1 MQQETRL
8 WMASPGLNYLVL
20 DARFLALL
28 LGHEVVTKE
37 TSPQEV
43 APACMSPFIPSCLI
57 ISIDP
62 FLHTYFSEYDF
73 FTFNS
78 ISNSVTVTTLVSP
91 SLNAYSTNRPVAI
104 AIQVD
109 SQPPQTKQF
118 IPPAV
123 PGQLPGA
130 WGGLDGFVA
139 NSIVSVVTKFQ
150 AAPGAH
156 TLKVSRIRFA
166 KIHVFANGLF

>member
-1 MQQETRL
+1 MYV
-8 WMASPGLNYLVL
+8 S
-20 DARFLALL
+20 FL
-28 LGHEVVTKE
+28 
-37 TSPQEV
+37 
-43 APACMSPFIPSCLI
+43 
-57 ISIDP
+57 P
-62 FLHTYFSEYDF
+62 FLFDYKRVDPPFHPSSSEYDF

-78 ISNSVTVTTLVSP
+78 ISNSVSVTTLVSP
-91 SLNAYSTNRPVAI
+91 SLNAYSIDRPLAI

-156 TLKVSRIRFA
+156 TLKVSPIRFA

>member
-20 DARFLALL
+20 DARFLALR

-43 APACMSPFIPSCLI
+43 APACMSSLIPSCLI
-57 ISIDP
+57 INVDS
-62 FLHTYFSEYDF
+62 FLRAYFSEYDF

-91 SLNAYSTNRPVAI
+91 SLNAYSTDRPVAV

-156 TLKVSRIRFA
+156 TLKVSPIRLA
-166 KIHVFANGLF
+166 KI